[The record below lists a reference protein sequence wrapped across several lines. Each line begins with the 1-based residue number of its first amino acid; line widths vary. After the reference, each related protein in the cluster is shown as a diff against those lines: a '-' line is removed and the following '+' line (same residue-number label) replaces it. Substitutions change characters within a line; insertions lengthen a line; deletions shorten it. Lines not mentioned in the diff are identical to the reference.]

1 MNLIS
6 NSCMTYE
13 EKHVIFREFYLS
25 HTHNLVVLFA
35 HVSHI
40 ISVSIIWVLVTVDTH
55 LFLLLIINV
64 NSIHINYYM
73 DSMSLNINT
82 LFHIITAPP

>member
-1 MNLIS
+1 MSLIS

-13 EKHVIFREFYLS
+13 EKHVIFRKFYLS

-40 ISVSIIWVLVTVDTH
+40 ISVSIVWVLVTVDTY
-55 LFLLLIINV
+55 LILLLIINV
-64 NSIHINYYM
+64 ISIHINYYL
-73 DSMSLNINT
+73 SQY
-82 LFHIITAPP
+82 H